1 MLKKIVIKNFMSN
14 IKMYILFFISNLFAV
29 MELFVF
35 WGLNNIVKGAIKDQV
50 TSYALKSDFMIAAGI
65 IAFIT
70 ICLMI
75 FSMKYYIQLRIKDYT
90 TFIIL
95 GMKRKMTYLLLLAE
109 YSIGCVIALTVGI
122 LVGRLILG
130 GTQKILYNLYPEFI
144 EIKKVE
150 LCIYR
155 DTIGV
160 SLAIMTIVFVLLL
173 VWMNGR
179 DLSALV
185 AGKEKNE
192 KRPVNNKWL
201 LIVVVGILILFLGE
215 ILYQSTDSN
224 YIYSHV
230 VWVIGMFL
238 IVAFGMALVLNQ
250 FQRGK
255 KIYIQNVI
263 QLNQLYSR
271 YQNNLLIL
279 AMLLTVHFFAL
290 TYLSVQ
296 IANILPI
303 DRYRENYPYDM
314 LWTAREGD
322 CEFSRRLAEK
332 YNGEVINVPMVRVS
346 TYYDAQ
352 HIGVS
357 NSFYEEKTGRKLQLK
372 EKEILVGIE
381 DTDFEKD
388 TEITDEE
395 YRDIYSLLFVGGKE
409 IPVLQEEAE
418 SQENIFS
425 VQKIFSQCV
434 FGQYSIDSWHENMI
448 VFSDKYFNEQWEN
461 VRKNADEASMLIL
474 FTFPDRTRNKALKDL
489 RKYNNK
495 YGLKNRHEIQ
505 MEDTLYVTD
514 EFLLGKKMRLIF
526 SLCSKLFLIG
536 ALFLSGFFVTGL
548 KLLTELPAFKKRY
561 KFLRCMGMKKRQRR
575 KNISFEVQILYRV
588 AIYVTVPMAVVYALS
603 FVYRESI
610 HKDIIIDVVFW
621 RNWVLIIIGY
631 LIINGMIQQ
640 LFAKYTIWRIE
651 SEEQC

>member
-130 GTQKILYNLYPEFI
+130 GTQQILYNLYPEFI

-536 ALFLSGFFVTGL
+536 ALFLSGFFVTAL